1 MEVQLDGDLVF
12 KQSGGQNPKQTITIT
27 NNNAEAI
34 AFKVK
39 TTAPKQ
45 FSVKP
50 NGGRLEP
57 GEKCEVL
64 IVLQLKE
71 GATFDAKRRDKFLV
85 QSIKLPNLKLDEQQ
99 MITKIAELW
108 TQAEQVRKSVPD
120 ASHVDIIAE
129 KKIRCVYQIDEVHR
143 PRSTTVSDRASVTNF
158 VDPEPVTAQP
168 IAQSSPIEKNEKA
181 ERVEKVDLGK
191 DKEISD
197 LKERISILQAA
208 CDGYKTEL
216 ERVNLLR
223 QRRAD
228 TSVPPTT
235 TTASTL
241 SKQRPKPQGLSLN
254 VVAILC
260 VLSFLFGVWLL

>member
-1 MEVQLDGDLVF
+1 MEVQPDADLVF
-12 KQSGGQNPKQTITIT
+12 KQSGGQNPKQSITIT

-57 GEKCEVL
+57 GEKCEIL
-64 IVLQLKE
+64 IVLQIKE

-99 MITKIAELW
+99 MISKIAELW

-120 ASHVDIIAE
+120 ASHVDVISE
-129 KKIRCVYQIDEVHR
+129 KKLRCVYQIDEVHR
-143 PRSTTVSDRASVTNF
+143 PRAATVISDRVSVSNF
-158 VDPEPVTAQP
+158 VDPEPVSAQP
-168 IAQSSPIEKNEKA
+168 LSAPVEKTEKA
-181 ERVEKVDLGK
+181 EKVDQS
-191 DKEISD
+191 KEKEVGE

-208 CDGYKTEL
+208 CDGYKSEL

-241 SKQRPKPQGLSLN
+241 SKQRPKPHGLSLN

>member
-1 MEVQLDGDLVF
+1 MEVQPDGDLVF
-12 KQSGGQNPKQTITIT
+12 KQSAGQNPKQSITIT

-57 GEKCEVL
+57 GEKCEIMIL
-64 IVLQLKE
+64 LQIKE

-129 KKIRCVYQIDEVHR
+129 KKLRCVYQMDEVQR
-143 PRSTTVSDRASVTNF
+143 PRAATMISDRVSVSNF
-158 VDPEPVTAQP
+158 VDPEPVSAQP
-168 IAQSSPIEKNEKA
+168 LSTSSPIEKAEKQ
-181 ERVEKVDLGK
+181 EKVDHSK